1 MQPIDWQSPAT
12 LHSRDDC
19 GSDMHY
25 DFRELR
31 KGLLGD
37 LVRHVATLS
46 ADERSRV
53 VIDVAGGSTLNV
65 AEILTLAQR
74 EDLP

>member
-1 MQPIDWQSPAT
+1 MRPIDWQTPAT
-12 LHSRDDC
+12 LHCRDDG

-31 KGLLGD
+31 KGPLSE

-46 ADERSRV
+46 ETNAR
-53 VIDVAGGSTLNV
+53 AW
-65 AEILTLAQR
+65 
-74 EDLP
+74 

>member
-1 MQPIDWQSPAT
+1 MQAIDWQTPAT
-12 LHSRDDC
+12 LHSRDDG

-31 KGLLGD
+31 KGPLGD

-46 ADERSRV
+46 ADERSRM

-65 AEILTLAQR
+65 AEILDLAQR